1 MKKINL
7 WIFIFLMS
15 PLSAFASEKINAAF
29 IGGETGNGG
38 DGLLR
43 NNKVYLLDLVEAG
56 VELAPY
62 FNNSVQADERINSFL
77 KNKLPIDNNVIE
89 LISRKTKEIYLKN
102 SRLAYHILSAIN
114 LYDWQFLNTRLK
126 DIPDDGDTIIDLP
139 MKGELVQI
147 AVRYKKEI
155 KIDKK
160 YWLLMDDANR
170 ASLIL
175 HEVLYSLIQPHMS
188 KNSTRAQQSSLDTR
202 RFVGFL
208 LSENFEREKLQQFLS
223 SLDTYNSYPQLSDLG
238 GTMSP
243 SLSAVKNVNSQYIG
257 VFYAKYGDG
266 AWYTA
271 HASLFESSKD
281 EFCRNPL
288 FTEFKADLW
297 VPMYLTSWFP
307 QFPFE
312 SENGFLV
319 PNGYFSWRSATQSID
334 KDKNYDQCI
343 TTLNKWKVVDPLDH
357 LL

>member
-1 MKKINL
+1 MKRTTI

-15 PLSAFASEKINAAF
+15 SVSAFASEKIDTAY

-38 DGLLR
+38 DGLIR
-43 NNKVYLLDLVEAG
+43 NDNVYLLDLVEAG

-62 FNNSVQADERINSFL
+62 FNKSVQADERINSFL
-77 KNKLPIDNNVIE
+77 KNKLPIDNSVIE
-89 LISRKTKEIYLKN
+89 LISRKTKEIYLIN

-114 LYDWQFLNTRLK
+114 LYNWQFLNTRLK

-139 MKGELVQI
+139 VKGELVQI

-175 HEVLYSLIQPHMS
+175 HEVLYSLIQPHIS
-188 KNSTRAQQSSLDTR
+188 ENGTQAQQSSLDVR

-208 LSENFEREKLQQFLS
+208 LSERFDREILQQFLS
-223 SLDTYNSYPQLSDLG
+223 SLDTRDPYPRISDLG
-238 GTMSP
+238 GSMSP
-243 SLSAVKNVNSQYIG
+243 KSAVKNVNSKYIG
-257 VFYAKYGDG
+257 VFHAKYKGVG
-266 AWYTA
+266 WYTA
-271 HASLFESSKD
+271 HASLFESTKD
-281 EFCRNPL
+281 EFCKNPL

-297 VPMYLTSWFP
+297 IPFYLTFWYP

-312 SENGFLV
+312 TENRFLV
-319 PNGYFSWRSATQSID
+319 PNGYFSWGSVTQFIE

-343 TTLNKWKVVDPLDH
+343 STLNKWKVVDPLDH